1 MKLFKSLAALKQLYR
16 KVYKQRLSPEIFPQ
30 EDLSE
35 IHKMKE
41 NLWKVRKI
49 MLDRK
54 ISQPWNL
61 KDIELAIQKLKAN
74 KSKDPNGWINEIFK
88 SEVCGQNLKEALVM
102 FYNTL
107 KNEMFI
113 PNFMN
118 YSNITS
124 IKKRKSKKLNIDN
137 MRAIFSLII
146 FKKISDNLLL
156 NDLYK
161 DIDENMTNANI
172 G

>member
-1 MKLFKSLAALKQLYR
+1 
-16 KVYKQRLSPEIFPQ
+16 
-30 EDLSE
+30 
-35 IHKMKE
+35 
-41 NLWKVRKI
+41 
-49 MLDRK
+49 
-54 ISQPWNL
+54 
-61 KDIELAIQKLKAN
+61 
-74 KSKDPNGWINEIFK
+74 
-88 SEVCGQNLKEALVM
+88 
-102 FYNTL
+102 
-107 KNEMFI
+107 MFI

-172 G
+172 GGRRERQAKDHLFILYGIIDSVIKDTDEDDIDILIFDIEKAYDKLFLEECLNDLVDTVPDAKANDKVSLLYK